1 MFDVRFHRGQTMNYR
16 VLWAGAMA
24 GLALHLGGLAWD
36 VYRHSADSTLAQRED
51 VLSLANPS
59 HLMIVAGMAVVA
71 ACLLG
76 IAFTWLQERNI
87 GGSGPLGAAL
97 RGVGLPL
104 IGVVAAGSVWLASQA
119 EDGGHS
125 HSGTL
130 AFADH
135 PHPNGTPEDHE
146 HAHAEETGPILRVMA
161 AVGHAG
167 ATPSGDSHPHDTL
180 AAGMDE
186 GNAHHHG
193 EEVPVTGEQL
203 AKAAEFVGALK
214 LHIAQYEDVR
224 AALAD
229 GYAQITPDLPG
240 IAAHFIRGEYQRDG
254 REMDPEHPE
263 VLLYTKRLDGQWKL
277 VGAMFMA
284 EKMTAEPPSYFGP
297 LDAWHYHSNLC
308 FTAGAGVRTVAG
320 QSECRN
326 GLFVART
333 AWQLHVWTV
342 PGGNGV
348 FAHDYEPISP
358 GAFPGATQ
366 PAAAELLV
374 QAR

>member
-1 MFDVRFHRGQTMNYR
+1 MNYR

-51 VLSLANPS
+51 VLSLTNPS
-59 HLMIVAGMAVVA
+59 HLMIVSGMAIVA
-71 ACLLG
+71 ACMLG
-76 IAFTWLQERNI
+76 MAFTWLQDHNV
-87 GGSGPLGAAL
+87 GGTGPAGMAL

-104 IGVVAAGSVWLASQA
+104 IGVVAAGSVWLASRA

-125 HSGTL
+125 HDGAL
-130 AFADH
+130 AVASHLHTGD
-135 PHPNGTPEDHE
+135 TPADHE

-161 AVGHAG
+161 AAGHTGAATVAAAAG
-167 ATPSGDSHPHDTL
+167 AHAHDSAQ
-180 AAGMDE
+180 AAMDE

-203 AKAAEFVGALK
+203 AAAAEFVAALK
-214 LHIAQYEDVR
+214 GHLAQFEDVR
-224 AALAD
+224 AALAG
-229 GYAQITPDLPG
+229 GYVQITPDLPG
-240 IAAHFIRGEYQRDG
+240 IAAHFIRGDYQRDG

-284 EKMTAEPPSYFGP
+284 EKMTDEPPSYFGP

-348 FAHDYEPISP
+348 FAHDYAPISP

>member
-1 MFDVRFHRGQTMNYR
+1 MKYR
-16 VLWAGAMA
+16 ALWAGAMA

-59 HLMIVAGMAVVA
+59 HLMIVAGMAIVA

-76 IAFTWLQERNI
+76 IAFAWLQERNV
-87 GGSGPLGAAL
+87 GGSGPAGVML
-97 RGVGLPL
+97 RSVGLPL
-104 IGVVAAGSVWLASQA
+104 IGIVAAGSVWLASQA

-125 HSGTL
+125 HGDALVS
-130 AFADH
+130 ADH
-135 PHPNGTPEDHE
+135 PHPEGVTADHD
-146 HAHAEETGPILRVMA
+146 HAHAEETGVILAVMA
-161 AVGHAG
+161 AVGHLGDATSDAG
-167 ATPSGDSHPHDTL
+167 HSHDEAEP
-180 AAGMDE
+180 GSMDE
-186 GNAHHHG
+186 GSAHHHG
-193 EEVPVTGEQL
+193 QEVPVTGEQL
-203 AKAAEFVGALK
+203 AAAAEFVAALK
-214 LHIAQYEDVR
+214 QHTAQYGDVR
-224 AALAD
+224 AAMAG
-229 GYAQITPDLPG
+229 GYSQITPDLPG
-240 IAAHFIRGEYQRDG
+240 IAAHFIRGEYLRDG

-284 EKMTAEPPSYFGP
+284 EKMTEEPPSYFGP

-308 FTAGAGVRTVAG
+308 FTAGAAVREVAS
-320 QSECRN
+320 QAECRN

-333 AWQLHVWTV
+333 AWQVHVWTV

-358 GAFPGATQ
+358 GAFPGASK

-374 QAR
+374 QAP